1 MPDHEEIFDE
11 PRDDTRYSTP
21 VPEFD
26 DHRHQCA
33 SVQRPE
39 RSRRGTVDTLYGS
52 TARNLMAADSN
63 PNEGLLHPNSRDFEH
78 AVIDGDS
85 GAVSLAFDRSRRPT
99 IASIDRDVSPPSSMK
114 AFAEARRWDRD
125 ASEAGPNSTKAYL
138 EVRRNEECSIHRT
151 LSANSRHSRRSLRSR
166 RYTNDNDTASLAVST
181 PSVEE
186 DVCFPQPVSDEK
198 RDKRKLYIDFDY
210 LERFI
215 AEEERDW
222 TPPKNQPKPRVFNDL
237 RTQHQKNANSEDGN
251 SKDLSGDLSL
261 DGKAEHPVLDEKFEV
276 QQAAHLNRFSFF
288 SSAWESTIHAAE
300 FKDLIMPGE
309 TVRGLF
315 TFPENEQDGVW
326 WLNMV
331 NPTEEEIRPICRA
344 FGIHPLTAEDIQTQE
359 TREKVEL
366 FPSYYFACFRSFHS
380 IDVEGRRELEPY
392 NVYVVVFREGI
403 LSFSFAPNP
412 HASHVRKRIASLQ
425 DYLILNS
432 DWICYALMLV
442 TK

>member
-1 MPDHEEIFDE
+1 MSDHEEVFDT

-26 DHRHQCA
+26 DHRYQSA
-33 SVQRPE
+33 SVPRQD

-52 TARNLMAADSN
+52 TARNLMAADSGWL
-63 PNEGLLHPNSRDFEH
+63 NEGLSHPNERDFEY

-85 GAVSLAFDRSRRPT
+85 GAVPPATDRSRRPT
-99 IASIDRDVSPPSSMK
+99 VASIDRDASPPNSMK
-114 AFAEARRWDRD
+114 AFAHARRRDRD
-125 ASEAGPNSTKAYL
+125 VSITDPSSVKRYD
-138 EVRRNEECSIHRT
+138 ECSIHRT
-151 LSANSRHSRRSLRSR
+151 LSTHSHHSCHSRRSLRSW
-166 RYTNDNDTASLAVST
+166 RYTNENDTVSLESST

-186 DVCFPQPVSDEK
+186 DVCFPQQVSDEK

-215 AEEERDW
+215 AEEERDR
-222 TPPKNQPKPRVFNDL
+222 TPLKNQPLPRVFDDL
-237 RTQHQKNANSEDGN
+237 RSQQYTTNPYVEV
-251 SKDLSGDLSL
+251 SKELSGDSSL
-261 DGKAEHPVLDEKFEV
+261 DEKAGHPILDEKFEL
-276 QQAAHLNRFSFF
+276 QQHADLNRFSFF

-309 TVRGLF
+309 SIRGLF

-331 NPTEEEIRPICRA
+331 NLTEEEIRPICRA
-344 FGIHPLTAEDIQTQE
+344 FGIHPLTIEDIQTQE

-380 IDVEGRRELEPY
+380 VEVDGHTELEPY
-392 NVYVVVFREGI
+392 NVHVIVFREGI
-403 LSFSFAPNP
+403 LTFSFAPNP
-412 HASHVRKRIASLQ
+412 HAGHVRKRIASLQ
-425 DYLILNS
+425 DYLVLNS
-432 DWICYALMLV
+432 DWICYALM
-442 TK
+442 

>member
-1 MPDHEEIFDE
+1 MSNHEEFFDD

-26 DHRHQCA
+26 DHRHQSA

-52 TARNLMAADSN
+52 TARNLMAADLN
-63 PNEGLLHPNSRDFEH
+63 WVNDGYLRPNAHDFEH
-78 AVIDGDS
+78 AVVDGDS
-85 GAVSLAFDRSRRPT
+85 GAASPALDRSRRPT
-99 IASIDRDVSPPSSMK
+99 IASIDRNESPPTSMK
-114 AFAEARRWDRD
+114 AFAEARRRDREESGAD
-125 ASEAGPNSTKAYL
+125 PNSNNSFL
-138 EVRRNEECSIHRT
+138 DVRRIEECSMHRT

-166 RYTNDNDTASLAVST
+166 RYTNENDTASLAAST

-215 AEEERDW
+215 AEEERDH
-222 TPPKNQPKPRVFNDL
+222 TPPKNQPKPRIFNDL
-237 RTQHQKNANSEDGN
+237 RAQHRKNFDDGI
-251 SKDLSGDLSL
+251 SKDLSGDLSF
-261 DGKAEHPVLDEKFEV
+261 DEKVEHPALDEKFET
-276 QQAAHLNRFSFF
+276 QQAADLNRFSFF

-309 TVRGLF
+309 SVRGLF
-315 TFPENEQDGVW
+315 TFPEIEPDGVW

-380 IDVEGRRELEPY
+380 IEVDGHAELEPY

-412 HASHVRKRIASLQ
+412 HAAHVRKRISSLQ

-432 DWICYALMLV
+432 DWICYALM
-442 TK
+442 

>member
-1 MPDHEEIFDE
+1 MSDYEEVFDA

-26 DHRHQCA
+26 DHRHQAA
-33 SVQRPE
+33 SVPRPD

-52 TARNLMAADSN
+52 TARNLMTVDSRGVN
-63 PNEGLLHPNSRDFEH
+63 DGFLHPNAHDFDY
-78 AVIDGDS
+78 AVIDVDS
-85 GAVSLAFDRSRRPT
+85 GAVSPAPDRSRRPT
-99 IASIDRDVSPPSSMK
+99 IASIDRDASPPNSMK
-114 AFAEARRWDRD
+114 AFAQARRRDRD
-125 ASEAGPNSTKAYL
+125 VSATDPSSVKRYD
-138 EVRRNEECSIHRT
+138 ECSVHRT

-166 RYTNDNDTASLAVST
+166 RYTNENDVASLESST

-186 DVCFPQPVSDEK
+186 DVCFPQQVSDEK

-215 AEEERDW
+215 AEEERDR
-222 TPPKNQPKPRVFNDL
+222 TPLKNQPPPRVFNDL
-237 RTQHQKNANSEDGN
+237 RTQQYTTNSDVEV
-251 SKDLSGDLSL
+251 SKELSGDSSL
-261 DGKAEHPVLDEKFEV
+261 DEKTDHPILDEKFV
-276 QQAAHLNRFSFF
+276 LQQHADLNRFSFF

-309 TVRGLF
+309 SIRGLF
-315 TFPENEQDGVW
+315 TFPENEHDGVW

-331 NPTEEEIRPICRA
+331 NLTEEEIRPICRA
-344 FGIHPLTAEDIQTQE
+344 FGIHPLTIEDIQTQE

-380 IDVEGRRELEPY
+380 VEVDGHTELEPY

-403 LSFSFAPNP
+403 LTFSFAPNP
-412 HASHVRKRIASLQ
+412 HATHVRKRITSLQ
-425 DYLILNS
+425 DYLVLNS
-432 DWICYALMLV
+432 DWICYALM
-442 TK
+442 